1 MLNFIKRI
9 IIRLFVTPKPYS
21 AIDDF
26 KRKGLRVGK
35 NFHMQGGCI
44 IDSSHC
50 WHITIGDNVTL
61 APRVHILA
69 HDASTKMSLNYV
81 KIGKVNIGNNVFI
94 GAGSIVLPGVSIGDD
109 VIIGAG
115 SIVTKDIPDNS
126 VAAGNPCRCLGSCTE
141 FIDKRKKEMEQ
152 YPVFSEEYTI
162 RGNVTEDMK
171 EEMNRLMNE
180 RYGYII

>member
-1 MLNFIKRI
+1 MLNFFKRI
-9 IIRLFVTPKPYS
+9 IRRLFITPKPYS
-21 AIDDF
+21 VIDDL
-26 KRKGLRVGK
+26 KSKGLKVGG

-44 IDSSHC
+44 IDGSHC

-69 HDASTKMSLNYV
+69 HDASTKKTLNYT

-94 GAGSIVLPGVSIGDD
+94 GAGSIVLPGVSIGND

-126 VAAGNPCRCLGSCTE
+126 LAAGNPCKRLSSCTD
-141 FIDKRKKEMEQ
+141 FLDKRKKEMGQ
-152 YPVFSEEYTI
+152 YPSFSEEYTI
-162 RGNVTEDMK
+162 RANVTNEMK
-171 EEMNRLMNE
+171 EEMNRLMHE
-180 RYGYII
+180 RYGFII